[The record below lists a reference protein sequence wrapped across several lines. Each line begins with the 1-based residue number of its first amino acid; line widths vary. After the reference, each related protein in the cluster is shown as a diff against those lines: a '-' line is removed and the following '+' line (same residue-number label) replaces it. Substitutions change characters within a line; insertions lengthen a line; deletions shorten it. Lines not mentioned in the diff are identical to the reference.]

1 MAGFVTLSNA
11 DHPAGAALPT
21 GTNKVAKPTFPDFVP
36 PMMAESTKAP
46 FDSQDWIFEIKLDG
60 YRAIT
65 VFDSAGKAHLW
76 SRNGLSLEAKFPAIA
91 NAVSKLKLRSTVLD
105 GEVVAVDEKGIP
117 RFQLLQ
123 RFQKQ
128 PTAPTLYYV
137 FDLLWYRGDD
147 LTQKPVL
154 ERRNVLERVLKPV
167 AGIQL
172 GSYVEAEGK
181 ALFELTKEKGMEGI
195 IAKHKDSLYRPGKR
209 ASDWLKIKARLQQEF
224 VVGGFT
230 APKGSRKHL
239 GAVVLGAYSNGTL
252 RHYGYAGSGFTEK
265 GLKDAV
271 DRMKPLFID
280 KCPFV
285 NPPNIKEKI
294 QWVRPKLVCEVE
306 YAELTADDQLR
317 QTTFL
322 GWRDDKNPKEVV
334 LE

>member
-1 MAGFVTLSNA
+1 MPKKNL
-11 DHPAGAALPT
+11 
-21 GTNKVAKPTFPDFVP
+21 PDFVP
-36 PMMAESTKAP
+36 DDGGERP
-46 FDSQDWIFEIKLDG
+46 FDSPDWIFEIKLDG

-65 VFDSAGKAHLW
+65 VFDSADNPHLW
-76 SRNGLSLEAKFPAIA
+76 SRNGLALEAKFPAVA
-91 NAVSKLKLRSTVLD
+91 TAVSKLKLRSTILD
-105 GEVVAVDEKGIP
+105 GEAVAIDENRIP

-137 FDLLWYRGDD
+137 FDILWHNGED
-147 LTQKPVL
+147 LTGKTIMDRRSFL
-154 ERRNVLERVLKPV
+154 ERALKPREGV
-167 AGIQL
+167 QL
-172 GSYVEAEGK
+172 GSYVEDEGK
-181 ALFELTKEKGMEGI
+181 ALFNLMKEKGMEGI
-195 IAKHKDSLYRPGKR
+195 IAKRKDSIYRPGKR
-209 ASDWLKIKARLQQEF
+209 TSDWLKIKARLQQEF

-239 GAVVLGAYSNGTL
+239 GAVVLGAYTKGKL

-322 GWRDDKNPKEVV
+322 DWRDDKKAQEVV

>member
-1 MAGFVTLSNA
+1 
-11 DHPAGAALPT
+11 
-21 GTNKVAKPTFPDFVP
+21 
-36 PMMAESTKAP
+36 MMAETATAA
-46 FDSQDWIFEIKLDG
+46 FDSPDWIFEIKLDG

-65 VFDSAGKAHLW
+65 IFDGASKPHLW
-76 SRNGLSLEAKFPAIA
+76 SRNGLPLEQKFPAIA
-91 NAVSKLKLRSTVLD
+91 KAVSKLKLRSTVLD
-105 GEVVAVDEKGIP
+105 GEIVAVDEKGIP

-137 FDLLWYRGDD
+137 FDVLWHNGVD
-147 LTQKPVL
+147 LTEKPIL
-154 ERRNVLERVLKPV
+154 ERRSVLERVIKP
-167 AGIQL
+167 APGIQL
-172 GSYVEAEGK
+172 GQYVEAEGK
-181 ALFELTKEKGMEGI
+181 ALFVLTKEKGMEGI
-195 IAKHKDSLYRPGKR
+195 IAKRKDSIYRPGKR
-209 ASDWLKIKARLQQEF
+209 TSDWLKIKARLQQEF

-239 GAVVLGAYSNGTL
+239 GAVVLGAYTGGKL
-252 RHYGYAGSGFTEK
+252 RHYGYAGSGFSEK

-271 DRMKPLFID
+271 ERIKPLFTD
-280 KCPFV
+280 KSPFV

-322 GWRDDKNPKEVV
+322 GWRDDKKAKEVV
-334 LE
+334 LELH

>member
-1 MAGFVTLSNA
+1 MPKKPQPQFVQ
-11 DHPAGAALPT
+11 
-21 GTNKVAKPTFPDFVP
+21 
-36 PMMAESTKAP
+36 PMMAQSAKEP
-46 FDSQDWIFEIKLDG
+46 FDSPDWIFEIKLDG

-65 VFDSAGKAHLW
+65 VFDSAGKPHLW
-76 SRNGLSLEAKFPAIA
+76 SRNGLALEAKFPAVA
-91 NAVSKLKLRSTVLD
+91 TAVSKLKLRSTVLD
-105 GEVVAVDEKGIP
+105 GEVVAVDENGIP

-137 FDLLWYRGDD
+137 FDVLWYNGDD
-147 LTQKPVL
+147 LTGNPIL
-154 ERRNVLERVLKPV
+154 DRRSVLERVVKPREGV
-167 AGIQL
+167 QL
-172 GSYVEAEGK
+172 GSYVEVEGK
-181 ALFELTKEKGMEGI
+181 ALFNLTKEKGMEGI
-195 IAKHKDSLYRPGKR
+195 IAKRKDSIYRPGKR
-209 ASDWLKIKARLQQEF
+209 TSDWLKIKARLQQEF

-239 GAVVLGAYSNGTL
+239 GAVVLGAYTKGKL
-252 RHYGYAGSGFTEK
+252 RHYGYAGSGFSEK

-271 DRMKPLFID
+271 DKMKPLFTD

-322 GWRDDKNPKEVV
+322 GWRDDKKAKEVV
-334 LE
+334 LEQSQTA

>member
-1 MAGFVTLSNA
+1 MT
-11 DHPAGAALPT
+11 
-21 GTNKVAKPTFPDFVP
+21 KKTFPTFVP
-36 PMMAESTKAP
+36 PMMAESAKAP
-46 FDSQDWIFEIKLDG
+46 FDSPDWIFEIKLDG

-65 VFDSAGKAHLW
+65 VFDAAGKSHLW
-76 SRNGLSLEAKFPAIA
+76 SRNGLALEAKFPAVAQAI
-91 NAVSKLKLRSTVLD
+91 SKLNLRSTILD
-105 GEVVAVDEKGIP
+105 GEVVAVDENGIP

-137 FDLLWYRGDD
+137 FDVLWFQGDE
-147 LTQKPVL
+147 LTQKPILERRKVL
-154 ERRNVLERVLKPV
+154 ERILKPA
-167 AGIQL
+167 AGVQL

-195 IAKHKDSLYRPGKR
+195 IAKRKDSLYRPGKR
-209 ASDWLKIKARLQQEF
+209 TSDWLKIKARLQQEF

-230 APKGSRKHL
+230 APKGSRMHL
-239 GAVVLGAYSNGTL
+239 GAVVLGAYTNGKL
-252 RHYGYAGSGFTEK
+252 LHYGYAGSGFSEK
-265 GLKDAV
+265 GLKEAV
-271 DRMKPLFID
+271 DRMKPLCID

-322 GWRDDKNPKEVV
+322 GWRDDKKAKEVV